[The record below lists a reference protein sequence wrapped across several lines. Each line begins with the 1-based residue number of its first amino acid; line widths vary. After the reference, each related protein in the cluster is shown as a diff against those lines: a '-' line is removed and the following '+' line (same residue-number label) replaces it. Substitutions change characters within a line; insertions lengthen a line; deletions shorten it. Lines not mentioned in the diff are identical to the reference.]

1 MQKKKRF
8 KTISENCVSSQIL
21 ICTDSCLVMPLYTIA
36 FLPRIRVFCV
46 RFCVRFL
53 LFLLAFSSGT
63 VQECGDNPSLSSAH
77 SSCCHRCPRT
87 GVCSLHVVHTVLLG
101 VEAPSHSL
109 QYSLCA
115 DFAAGLRINIASFFC
130 NVRRCSRVH
139 ILVLECALCACWGR
153 LIPTRPTSLI
163 VRRRVLPVH

>member
-1 MQKKKRF
+1 MSCSLLIVLLVARGDARKSMRG
-8 KTISENCVSSQIL
+8 VSNACAVYACSSSWALCI
-21 ICTDSCLVMPLYTIA
+21 YT
-36 FLPRIRVFCV
+36 FLLSGQSKCRYVE
-46 RFCVRFL
+46 L

-87 GVCSLHVVHTVLLG
+87 GVCSLHVVHTVLHG
-101 VEAPSHSL
+101 VEL
-109 QYSLCA
+109 VCA
-115 DFAAGLRINIASFFC
+115 VHALNIASFFC